1 MTNALARDWR
11 GDEGTPALEELCEC
25 LPVIDF
31 SRAVMQDAESVLRVS
46 IAPACGWMD
55 LGTPRRVVQTLQRLQ
70 LASAI
75 RPPERALPVPASVDL
90 AANCARLSS
99 AIRRPSGDTQQRW

>member
-1 MTNALARDWR
+1 MT
-11 GDEGTPALEELCEC
+11 ALEDLYER

-46 IAPACGWMD
+46 TAPACGWTD
-55 LGTPRRVVQTLQRLQ
+55 LGTPRRVVQTLQRLK

-75 RPPERALPVPASVDL
+75 QPPERALPAPTYVDL
-90 AANCARLSS
+90 AANCAL
-99 AIRRPSGDTQQRW
+99 ATNWTQWIP